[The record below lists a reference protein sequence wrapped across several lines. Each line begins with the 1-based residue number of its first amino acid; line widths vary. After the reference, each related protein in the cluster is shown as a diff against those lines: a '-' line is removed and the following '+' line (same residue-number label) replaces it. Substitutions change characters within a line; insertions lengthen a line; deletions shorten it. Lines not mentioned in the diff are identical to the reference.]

1 MVEEKLEE
9 SAIQRDVD
17 HLGEPIGELALG
29 TDVDQFKVITL
40 NEPTKVMLP
49 AAGRRSTLSRCLP
62 TAQASTACGCSWR
75 ATYRSLMSTSQV
87 GWSIDLHAANMG
99 DWCGGDW

>member
-49 AAGRRSTLSRCLP
+49 TEEMHGTLCHAHILRDGDAGFAVNEYRCRPIDVDTELAEERSDVHVRFT
-62 TAQASTACGCSWR
+62 
-75 ATYRSLMSTSQV
+75 
-87 GWSIDLHAANMG
+87 
-99 DWCGGDW
+99 